1 MTVNLKKK
9 RKERRKAKSY
19 VELCV
24 KSIGE
29 TSQDMEFP
37 FLTATAFVCAYC
49 TSVTTDE
56 CRLSPLSLTRTT
68 TKPFHNRVV
77 LLEMRC
83 NCALFSFEKL

>member
-29 TSQDMEFP
+29 T
-37 FLTATAFVCAYC
+37 
-49 TSVTTDE
+49 
-56 CRLSPLSLTRTT
+56 
-68 TKPFHNRVV
+68 
-77 LLEMRC
+77 
-83 NCALFSFEKL
+83 